1 MKAQTLQQF
10 HWNLAKF
17 DLRYFLSTRFLGYP
31 FELKTWLN
39 QCFTTE
45 KKPEK
50 KMVIFSTGRSG
61 STLLV
66 ELLNSFPSVFCDT
79 ELLKRRLV
87 DPLKLIDARARQS
100 HQDIYGFKLL
110 SYQLRDIQ
118 SSIHNKS
125 NFLKCLHINGYQ
137 PIYLYRENKLQQA
150 ISSIL
155 AMTQSRWH
163 STQIRNSDAS
173 ITIDINVLANTIK
186 EMESLA
192 QYERNLLKNIP
203 HLSLSY
209 EQDLEQAEAL
219 HFTMQKLSDYL
230 GQPFI
235 EPNITLKKL
244 HRGHFSDYIHN
255 WEEVLQF
262 IEDSKFS
269 KYLEATT
276 MK

>member
-39 QCFTTE
+39 QYFTAE
-45 KKPEK
+45 QVPEK
-50 KMVIFSTGRSG
+50 RLVIFSTGRSG

-66 ELLNSFPSVFCDT
+66 ELLNCFPSVFCDT

-87 DPLKLIDARARQS
+87 DPLSLIEARASQS
-100 HQDIYGFKLL
+100 QKEIYGFKLL

-118 SSIHNKS
+118 ISIHNKR
-125 NFLKCLHINGYQ
+125 NFLKRLSRNGYHT
-137 PIYLYRENKLQQA
+137 IYLSRENKLQQA
-150 ISSIL
+150 ISSVL
-155 AMTQSRWH
+155 AMAQSRWH
-163 STQIRNSDAS
+163 STKLSDNAA
-173 ITIDINVLANTIK
+173 ITMDVNVLAQTIK
-186 EMESLA
+186 EMEDLA
-192 QYERNLLKNIP
+192 KHEEKLLKSIP

-209 EQDLEQAEAL
+209 EQDLEEKEA
-219 HFTMQKLSDYL
+219 HYTTMNKLSDYL
-230 GQPFI
+230 NQPFV

-244 HRGHFSDYIHN
+244 HKGHFSDYIHN

-262 IEDSKFS
+262 IENSKFS
-269 KYLEATT
+269 KYIEAAT